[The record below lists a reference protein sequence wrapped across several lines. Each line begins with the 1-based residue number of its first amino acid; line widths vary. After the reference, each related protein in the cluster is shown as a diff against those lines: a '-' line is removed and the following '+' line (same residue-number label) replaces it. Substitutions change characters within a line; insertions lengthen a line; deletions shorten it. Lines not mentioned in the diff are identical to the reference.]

1 MEDKRH
7 RERIRSHGEGQVLAS
22 QNSVYVSF
30 CTVVMSKLQQRR
42 VLSVSPPVPLEP
54 QWGSTYSS
62 QVRTEKR
69 LFFFKLIFSFVTI
82 KTIIPNI
89 TTCVVVVV
97 FLFLKT
103 VLI

>member
-1 MEDKRH
+1 MCVRQERERERGGEMEDKRH

-30 CTVVMSKLQQRR
+30 CAVVMSKLQQRR
-42 VLSVSPPVPLEP
+42 ALAVSPHVPLEP

-69 LFFFKLIFSFVTI
+69 LFFQAPF
-82 KTIIPNI
+82 
-89 TTCVVVVV
+89 
-97 FLFLKT
+97 FLFGVQL
-103 VLI
+103 